1 MNTAWVIHRNGRR
14 IGPPYSTAEVISLWQ
29 AHRLCSL
36 DRVRCIDNSGGWTVP
51 AWVKVFG
58 AGCEAAPVKRT
69 RKRAGRLV
77 ERWPYTRSIG
87 MPVFALFVY
96 LRWPLLSLI
105 SYLLWHL
112 AEIAEKEISYRASCR
127 AR

>member
-1 MNTAWVIHRNGRR
+1 MSSWVIHQNGERL
-14 IGPPYSTAEVISLWQ
+14 GPYSTAEVFGLWRDS
-29 AHRLCSL
+29 RLSPF
-36 DRVRCIDNSGGWTVP
+36 DRVRYADNSEGWVAT

-58 AGCEAAPVKRT
+58 SGCQATPVKSA

-77 ERWPYTRSIG
+77 ERWLYTRSVG
-87 MPVFALFVY
+87 LSVFTLFVY